1 MIVSIRV
8 GEEVQDITIN
18 RMTDISTVM
27 FAIMKE
33 FCSQNRVDEL
43 LDENKELTDKNRDL
57 TDRVEEL
64 EELNDAVETALKSY
78 GYDEIDELTGAYD
91 DACKLLG
98 EIHDMTYDYH

>member
-18 RMTDISTVM
+18 RMTDISTAM

-43 LDENKELTDKNRDL
+43 LDENKEL

>member
-43 LDENKELTDKNRDL
+43 LDENKDL